1 MTALCAPLAPRPRDA
16 GGPTGEPL
24 VEEPDMSTGA
34 IFILCVV
41 AAFPIIILIAVGI
54 KLRELF
60 EARRWPE
67 TTGKVLASRVTSLEK
82 DSGSDSMACFTSSS
96 VKWSNISSSAD
107 RPVPVAWR
115 SPTCP
120 SGR

>member
-1 MTALCAPLAPRPRDA
+1 MSRPMTALRAPRAPRPRDA
-16 GGPTGEPL
+16 GGPTGKLL

-41 AAFPIIILIAVGI
+41 AMFPILILIAVRV

-67 TTGKVLASRVTSLEK
+67 TTGKVVASRVTSLEK
-82 DSGSDSMACFTSSS
+82 GSGSDSRVTNQPL
-96 VKWSNISSSAD
+96 VQYEYTVGE
-107 RPVPVAWR
+107 R
-115 SPTCP
+115 T
-120 SGR
+120 